1 MLPATLHQLVARIGL
16 TLQAPKVSAVS
27 PTRSTIVK
35 LVFFRLYLPDSES
48 KMTAA
53 FQVRVTVSGDREL
66 LEAFKQQLNALLSE
80 ESTIQNFQEQY
91 ISQDLIYRF
100 EVNQGI
106 PFPPLV
112 TSSTAFP
119 DLNIKVDWINHR
131 DGVSGSAVIQ
141 NGKLT
146 DQHTQSLADSELISS
161 PIQLDIAVGENGY
174 LRHAIVY
181 KNIGASEYA
190 GYVLTGKQHALFK
203 IRKQDKQ
210 TELYSSDGL
219 EGAWTEHWIS
229 NPENRNNDYQ
239 ELTPGDKIEDAL
251 YQALEALVNDFLDEW
266 VWFSESP
273 PEDIILEQQRYE
285 RMGFIT
291 HQANIK
297 SEKIRKMAKP
307 DTEHGNFYRFSTL
320 NNDCKWITTM
330 ILECWAVQ

>member
-1 MLPATLHQLVARIGL
+1 M
-16 TLQAPKVSAVS
+16 
-27 PTRSTIVK
+27 
-35 LVFFRLYLPDSES
+35 
-48 KMTAA
+48 
-53 FQVRVTVSGDREL
+53 VTVSGDREL

-112 TSSTAFP
+112 NSSADFP
-119 DLNIKVDWINHR
+119 DLKIKVDWINHR

-141 NGKLT
+141 DGKLI
-146 DQHTQSLADSELISS
+146 DQHTQSLADSEHISS
-161 PIQLDIAVGENGY
+161 PVQLDVAVEENGY
-174 LRHAIVY
+174 LRHAIIFR
-181 KNIGASEYA
+181 NIGASEYA
-190 GYVLTGKQHALFK
+190 GYVLTSKQHALFK
-203 IRKQDKQ
+203 IRKRDNQ
-210 TELYSSDGL
+210 TELYSSNGL
-219 EGAWTEHWIS
+219 EAEWTEHWIS

-239 ELTPGDKIEDAL
+239 ELTPSDKIEGAL

-297 SEKIRKMAKP
+297 SEKIRKMAKYHP
-307 DTEHGNFYRFSTL
+307 GQENLYRFSTL
-320 NNDCKWITTM
+320 SHDCEWIKTM
-330 ILECWAVQ
+330 IMACWAVQNQTHEE